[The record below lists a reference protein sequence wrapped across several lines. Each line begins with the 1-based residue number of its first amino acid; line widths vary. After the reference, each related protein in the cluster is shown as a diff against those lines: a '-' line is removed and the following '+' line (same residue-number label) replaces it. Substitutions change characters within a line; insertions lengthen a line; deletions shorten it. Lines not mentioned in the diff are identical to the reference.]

1 MVNPTIQEEMLKVST
16 FLPEHP
22 SLLEHRRSSRIK
34 GDAQESSGA
43 RSSTYWTEDIIRLE
57 RALRRRDVVQC
68 FLEASLS
75 NATGEVNQI
84 KLPKTHKQAM
94 ETDADAW
101 GEAERSKFTAL
112 EEMET
117 FELAQLPEV
126 KRALPTKFTYTLKTD
141 ADGNIM
147 RYKARVV
154 VRSDLAEKELITMR
168 RFHP

>member
-1 MVNPTIQEEMLKVST
+1 M
-16 FLPEHP
+16 
-22 SLLEHRRSSRIK
+22 
-34 GDAQESSGA
+34 
-43 RSSTYWTEDIIRLE
+43 
-57 RALRRRDVVQC
+57 QC

-75 NATGEVNQI
+75 NVTGEINQT

-94 ETDADAW
+94 EADADAW
-101 GEAERSKFTAL
+101 GETERSEFTAL

-117 FELAQLPEV
+117 FELAQLSEV

-154 VRSDLAEKELITMR
+154 VRGDLAEKELINMR